1 MLAKDVMTT
10 NVVSV
15 FEWTTV
21 SEIAQ
26 LLLERHI
33 SGVPV
38 VDENGNLIGL
48 VSEGDLIRRTELGSD
63 QPKSWWLNLLTSE
76 SARARDY
83 VKSHGSHA
91 RDIMTKNVTT
101 VAVDTPL
108 SEIAILL
115 EEQRIKRVPVVRDG
129 KVVGIVS
136 RSNLLQAFAYSNTR
150 KAAPIDEIRS
160 RITAQLDELDFVH
173 PTQMNVIVTGD
184 VVELWGCLSSED
196 QKQALMVAV
205 ENVDGV
211 AEIKDHVSIVPHYMG
226 GV

>member
-15 FEWTTV
+15 FEGTTV
-21 SEIAQ
+21 TEIAQ

-38 VDENGNLIGL
+38 VDDNGFLVGL
-48 VSEGDLIRRTELGSD
+48 VSEGDLIRRTELGGD
-63 QPKSWWLNLLTSE
+63 QPKSWWLSLLTSE

-83 VKSHGSHA
+83 VKSYGNHA

-101 VAVDTPL
+101 VGEDTPL
-108 SEIAILL
+108 SDIAMLL

-136 RSNLLQAFAYSNTR
+136 RSNLLQAFAYSTTR
-150 KAAPIDEIRS
+150 KAAPIDDIRQ
-160 RITAQLDELDFVH
+160 RIIAELDQLDFVH

-184 VVELWGCLSSED
+184 VVELWGCLSSAD

-205 ENVDGV
+205 ENVAGV
-211 AEIKDHVSIVPHYMG
+211 AEIKDHVSVLPHFMG